1 MTSLL
6 SKPFSSGEHR
16 SFLHLSLPS
25 TLVRILGVT
34 PHLPTSPPIIK

>member
-6 SKPFSSGEHR
+6 SKLFYSGEHL

-25 TLVRILGVT
+25 TLIRILGVT
-34 PHLPTSPPIIK
+34 PHLPTSPPTIK